1 MTKIFKTAGL
11 ILSLFIL
18 VAIVAIG
25 ILVTVISPNKF
36 KPMIVEQVFKHTGRQ
51 LVIDG
56 DVSWTFF
63 PAVGLKVGHM
73 VLNNPAG
80 FKEKIF
86 AEIDQATVGVKLLPL
101 LHSKIEST
109 GAALQGL
116 KLNLIKNADGKTN
129 WQDLQVPSA
138 PVSDA
143 TTMTVTS
150 KTTVVSTTKKDAS
163 PDAPEVVTK
172 EESSSQK
179 VDFSLDIPRLDVSDS
194 QVTWTD
200 EKAKQAVVISHFE
213 IHAKDISLSH
223 SFAISTTF
231 NFDAQN
237 PTVTGDVSLDGNI
250 SLDLNKERYVVEG
263 LKVSIKTHQNNKNI
277 ATDFTGSLAADMP
290 QQTISF
296 KNFKSH
302 ITNIPGIK
310 DAVDVTGQVMVNLD
324 QQTVTLTQFGAQVAN
339 LALSGKVNITGLN
352 TVPEAK
358 GHLQAAPFDLKKLL
372 QTIGQDT
379 PVLDVAK
386 MVTADFDFT
395 ASGTKT
401 ALPIQAVTLQGK
413 VKVEQLQAAKL
424 KASNLNI
431 QMRLQNGILEFVPV
445 TASLYQGALV
455 SQMKITLTSST
466 PQVSAQAKLTNV
478 QAEPLLQDLGSQGS
492 KIKLK
497 GATNIDLQITTAGT
511 NADVVL
517 RNLNGTSSVSFQKG
531 QLTGINIGNMIDSAY
546 AFLKR
551 QPAPSGSE
559 DVTNFGDLTATGVI
573 RNGVITNN
581 DLSVTGPRFDT
592 KGQGI
597 IDLVNQKIKYQ
608 LQITAKNIGQNHNDQ
623 DALNIYNYSIPVS
636 ITGDLSSPS
645 IHLDTQ
651 AIAQEVAKQQIK
663 QVQTKVQDKIR
674 DQIKDKVSG
683 QAGALLQNLL
693 GH

>member
-1 MTKIFKTAGL
+1 MTKIFKTTGL
-11 ILSLFIL
+11 ILSLLIL

-25 ILVTVISPNKF
+25 ILVTAISPNKF
-36 KPMIVEQVFKHTGRQ
+36 KPMIVQQVFKHTGRE

-86 AEIDQATVGVKLLPL
+86 AEIDHVTVGVKLLPL
-101 LHSKIEST
+101 LHAKIEST
-109 GAALQGL
+109 GASLQGL
-116 KLNLIKNADGKTN
+116 KLNMIKNVDGKTN
-129 WQDLQVPSA
+129 WQDLQA
-138 PVSDA
+138 PTGSVSDA
-143 TTMTVTS
+143 TNLTVTS
-150 KTTVVSTTKKDAS
+150 KTTVVSSSKKDGS
-163 PDAPEVVTK
+163 PDAPQVVTK

-179 VDFSLDIPRLDVSDS
+179 VDFSLDIPSLDVSDS
-194 QVTWTD
+194 QVTWID
-200 EKAKQAVVISHFE
+200 EKAKQSVTISHLE
-213 IHAKDISLSH
+213 MHARDISLNH
-223 SFAISTTF
+223 PFAISTTF
-231 NFDAQN
+231 NFDAKN
-237 PTVTGDVSLDGNI
+237 PTITGDMSLDGNI
-250 SLDLNKERYVVEG
+250 NLDLDKEQYVING
-263 LKVSIKTHQNNKNI
+263 LKVSIRTHQGGKNI
-277 ATDFTGSLAADMP
+277 ATDFTGSLIADMP

-302 ITNIPGIK
+302 ISNIPGIK
-310 DAVDVTGQVMVNLD
+310 DAADVTAQVVVNLGK
-324 QQTVTLTQFGAQVAN
+324 QTVTLTELGARIAN
-339 LALSGKVNITGLN
+339 LALSGNVNITGLN

-372 QTIGQDT
+372 RAIGQDT
-379 PVLDVAK
+379 PALDMAK

-395 ASGTKT
+395 ASGAKT

-413 VKVEQLQAAKL
+413 VKVDELQAAKL

-431 QMRLQNGILEFVPV
+431 QLRLQNGILEFLPV
-445 TASLYQGALV
+445 TASLYKGTVV
-455 SQMKITLTSST
+455 SQMKITLTSPV
-466 PQVSAQAKLTNV
+466 PQISAQGKLTSV

-497 GATNIDLQITTAGT
+497 GAANVDLQITTSGMS
-511 NADVVL
+511 ADVVV
-517 RNLNGTSSVSFQKG
+517 RNLNGTSRISFQNG

-559 DVTNFGDLTATGVI
+559 DATNFGDLTATAVI
-573 RNGVITNN
+573 RNGIITNN

-592 KGQGI
+592 KGQGT
-597 IDLVNQKIKYQ
+597 IDLVNQKINYL
-608 LQITAKNIGQNHNDQ
+608 LQTTAKNIGQNHNDK

-636 ITGDLSSPS
+636 ITGSLNSPS

-651 AIAQEVAKQQIK
+651 AIAQEVAKAQIK
-663 QVQTKVQDKIR
+663 QVQSKVQDKIR

-683 QAGALLQNLL
+683 QAGALLNNLF